1 MKTVTQAYDVGV
13 IVGRFQVPELHEAH
27 IDLIN
32 SVLERH
38 SKTIIVLGLSPLPV
52 TKQNPLDFQARLQML
67 TERFPTLVVIP
78 LNDQPSDEL
87 WSKRL
92 DQSIEA
98 LVSPGQTV
106 ALYGSRD
113 SFIRHYHGRYD
124 TVALLQES
132 YISGTET
139 RKQVA
144 AGATVSSVDF
154 RRGVVWAS
162 TGRFPVCYPTVDVA
176 VLDQECKRVLLA
188 RKPGRALYQFIGGF
202 ADPSS
207 PSFEADARREV
218 SEEAHIEITYPVY
231 IGSFPIDDW
240 RYRGEVDQI
249 KTSFFGAKL
258 LYGQPRADDDIEEVR
273 WFDLPL
279 PDAPVKIPIF
289 EGHRLLLKALI
300 ADPALK
306 GRLLVC

>member
-1 MKTVTQAYDVGV
+1 MKMATQTYDVGV

-27 IDLIN
+27 RDLIT
-32 SVLERH
+32 SVLDRH

-67 TERFPTLVVIP
+67 TEQFPRVVVVP

-113 SFIRHYHGRYD
+113 SFMKHYHGRYD
-124 TVALLQES
+124 TVELLQES
-132 YISGTET
+132 YISGTEM
-139 RKQVA
+139 RNKVA

-176 VLDQECKRVLLA
+176 VLDEGCKRVLLA
-188 RKPGRALYQFIGGF
+188 RKPGRTFYQFIGGF

-207 PSFEADARREV
+207 LSYEADARREV
-218 SEEAHIEITYPVY
+218 DEEAHIEITDPEY
-231 IGSFPIDDW
+231 IGSYPVDDW

-249 KTSFFGAKL
+249 KTLFFGAKL
-258 LYGQPRADDDIEEVR
+258 LFGRPRADDDIEEVR
-273 WFDLPL
+273 WFDLPQ
-279 PDAPVKIPIF
+279 PGDRIKIPILD
-289 EGHRLLLKALI
+289 GHGPLLEALI
-300 ADPALK
+300 ADPTLK
-306 GRLLVC
+306 GRLLAC